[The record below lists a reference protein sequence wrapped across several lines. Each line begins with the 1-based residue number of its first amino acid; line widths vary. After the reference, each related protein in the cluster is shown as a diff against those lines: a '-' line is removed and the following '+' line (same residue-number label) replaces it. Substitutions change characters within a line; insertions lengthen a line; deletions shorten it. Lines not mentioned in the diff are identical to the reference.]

1 MKGPSIKGR
10 KGAQGKGV
18 PGARDEARAATK
30 ASQAGG
36 VQRTR
41 PHAESV
47 CWVGKPQCL
56 RLVGNMVD
64 NLAEPPGCFVQ
75 RTCVQRARRSN
86 ARWPGQL
93 APRHEPRLAP
103 AQRFLVVYRFW
114 WLMYCTASTETT
126 RMKAIMPTTMSTDHH
141 CQEER

>member
-10 KGAQGKGV
+10 KVAQGKGV

-41 PHAESV
+41 PHAESSLFG
-47 CWVGKPQCL
+47 WVALSQCL

-75 RTCVQRARRSN
+75 RTCVQRARRMN

-103 AQRFLVVYRFW
+103 AQRFWSF
-114 WLMYCTASTETT
+114 TASGG
-126 RMKAIMPTTMSTDHH
+126 
-141 CQEER
+141 